1 MAHKMTW
8 FRVLRKKKCAAGKTL
23 LKTQVLNLNDE
34 NLHKNPFQIS
44 EENMAADTPSFN
56 VIEEDEDD
64 DIELDI
70 M

>member
-1 MAHKMTW
+1 M
-8 FRVLRKKKCAAGKTL
+8 
-23 LKTQVLNLNDE
+23 LNLNDE
-34 NLHKNPFQIS
+34 NLHKNPFQIL